1 MSIKVAVIGAGGRM
15 GQEIFQVIHQTKGV
29 EAFLAFSRKPVDGFH
44 HSVNSLTDPLFAKAD
59 IIIDFSGIELF
70 DKVLLTATKF
80 KKPLVSGVT
89 GLSAAQQKKLQTAS
103 KTCPILW
110 ASNMSLG
117 VAVLKEAL
125 SVFSA
130 LHGFDFQIEELHHN
144 RKKDNPSGTAI
155 TLQNELAAVTKTQ
168 PPKPI
173 GIRGGG
179 IFGVHKVWAM
189 SDEEV
194 LCFEHQALNRTV
206 FARGAVRA
214 AQWLVKKKKSGLYS
228 MKEVLFSK

>member
-1 MSIKVAVIGAGGRM
+1 MIV
-15 GQEIFQVIHQTKGV
+15 
-29 EAFLAFSRKPVDGFH
+29 
-44 HSVNSLTDPLFAKAD
+44 
-59 IIIDFSGIELF
+59 IIDCGS
-70 DKVLLTATKF
+70 
-80 KKPLVSGVT
+80 
-89 GLSAAQQKKLQTAS
+89 S
-103 KTCPILW
+103 KTPLI
-110 ASNMSLG
+110 
-117 VAVLKEAL
+117 E
-125 SVFSA
+125 SVVYEYDDTRVVP
-130 LHGFDFQIEELHHN
+130 LFDFQIEELHHN